1 MIKKFAAIMLIFI
14 IIIGFP
20 ALASGQQ
27 DWAISKSKT
36 ADREFLD
43 ENYRSKVTISL
54 PAGEEVLVSDVVF
67 VLDKS
72 TSTYVEEEIINLLNT
87 LKKHVEDTDAKVKVG
102 VVIFNKKAN
111 VTCELTDI
119 ETGYEAIAEGIRA
132 DISSGTNTHAGMLA
146 GKKMLDEDTE
156 VSAERKYLIFISD
169 AITYIFNES
178 PTAIPS
184 QFSENAVFAGPDAW
198 ANKYGDNNPPTDWEE
213 YLAAVGQQIAQDG
226 GKFDVSY
233 GGQEPFVPYAERLE
247 HAMTVDRALY
257 ETAKVYKS
265 AQEAGYSCYALTA
278 DTTSGNVSQYLW
290 GPSFIEYLAQ
300 GRRVSFDSI
309 YKDVIYLLDAG
320 STVIDIIGQGD
331 SFEKDG
337 SLVEKAYD
345 FRFISSAEELKLTVG
360 GEEYATVALGQNQYA
375 FGQPNEEQVYP
386 FVLKYYPGG
395 TASEAREHFVWEIN
409 VPVDITRRVSLTYT
423 VELTDPQTEAGV
435 YTMLYTNREA
445 ILYPV
450 DSYGNG
456 GEGEYFERPVLA
468 YKVPPKDDEHPAG
481 DIGLTVF
488 AGALAVCAAAAFVI
502 RKIKP
507 RYQ

>member
-1 MIKKFAAIMLIFI
+1 MHRKITVIVLAVLLLIVLPFS
-14 IIIGFP
+14 
-20 ALASGQQ
+20 ALGQQ
-27 DWAISKSKT
+27 DWAISISKT

-43 ENYRSKVTISL
+43 EDYRAKVTLSL
-54 PAGEEVLVSDVVF
+54 PAGEEVLVSDIVF

-72 TSTYVEEEIINLLNT
+72 TSADVEEEIINLLDT
-87 LKKHVEDTDAKVKVG
+87 LKKHVEDTDAKVKAG
-102 VVIFNKKAN
+102 VVIFNRQAN

-119 ETGYEAIAEGIRA
+119 ETGYEAITEGIKA
-132 DISSGTNTHAGMLA
+132 DISSGTNTHAGLLA

-169 AITYIFNES
+169 TITYIFNES

-198 ANKYGDNNPPTDWEE
+198 ANKYGDNNPPEDWEE
-213 YLAAVGQQIAQDG
+213 YLAAVSEQIAQDNG
-226 GKFDVSY
+226 EFDVSY
-233 GGQEPFVPYAERLE
+233 GEQEPFVPYAERLE

-278 DTTSGNVSQYLW
+278 DTTSGTPSQYLW
-290 GPSFIEYLAQ
+290 GPSFMEHLAQ
-300 GRRVSFDSI
+300 GRSVSFDGI
-309 YKDVIYLLDAG
+309 YRDVIYLLDAG
-320 STVIDIIGQGD
+320 STVIDIIGQGE

-360 GEEYATVALGQNQYA
+360 GEEYATVELGQDQYA
-375 FGQPNEEQVYP
+375 FGQPDEEQVYP
-386 FVLKYYPGG
+386 FVLKYYPEG
-395 TASEAREHFVWEIN
+395 TSSEPREHFVWEIN

-435 YTMLYTNREA
+435 YTKLYTNEEA

-450 DSYGNG
+450 DSYGNA
-456 GEGEYFERPVLA
+456 GEGEYFERPALA
-468 YKVPPKDDEHPAG
+468 YKVPPKDDEHTTG
-481 DIGLTVF
+481 DIGLAVF
-488 AGALAVCAAAAFVI
+488 AGALAVCAAMAFTI
-502 RKIKP
+502 RKIKT
-507 RYQ
+507 RRE